1 MLSKGLERGVAGIAT
16 ALASAEIDMIC
27 RGEEGGTEVVHVCM
41 CHVCMCQVG
50 DGLGTPHKLAYF
62 IQGRE
67 RSCSSQLLIGALFDT
82 NTLSFI

>member
-27 RGEEGGTEVVHVCM
+27 RGEEGGTEVV
-41 CHVCMCQVG
+41 HVCMCQVG